1 MRTALAVRPMHAI
14 RKILVPVDFSEPSR
28 VALEYAAQWAS
39 PFGAK
44 VDVLHVWQAPA
55 FIPLPS
61 LPEASPADAAMVEL
75 VRKAAEQAL
84 ARFVADAQKG
94 GIVVREALSEP
105 GSPAHTIVDVAKKG
119 RYDLLVLG
127 THGHT
132 GLAHALIG
140 SVAERVV
147 RHASCPVLTVPSPHA
162 K

>member
-1 MRTALAVRPMHAI
+1 MQAV
-14 RKILVPVDFSEPSR
+14 RKILVPVDFSESSR
-28 VALEYAAQWAS
+28 VALEHAAAWAT

-55 FIPLPS
+55 FVPLPS
-61 LPEASPADAAMVEL
+61 LPEASPADATLVEL
-75 VRKAAEQAL
+75 VKRTAEQAL
-84 ARFVADAQKG
+84 DRFVADANQRG
-94 GIVVREALSEP
+94 LRVREALSEP

-119 RYDLLVLG
+119 GYDLLVLG

-132 GLAHALIG
+132 GLAQALIG

-162 K
+162 R

>member
-1 MRTALAVRPMHAI
+1 MLPALPLSPMQAV

-28 VALEYAAQWAS
+28 VALEHAAVWAV

-44 VDVLHVWQAPA
+44 IDVLHVWQAPA
-55 FIPLPS
+55 FVPLPS
-61 LPEASPADAAMVEL
+61 LPEASPADATLIEL
-75 VRKAAEQAL
+75 VRKAAAQAL
-84 ARFVADAQKG
+84 DRFVAEVTKQG
-94 GIVVREALSEP
+94 VPVREVLSEP

-119 RYDLLVLG
+119 GYDLLVLG

-147 RHASCPVLTVPSPHA
+147 RHASCPVLTVPSPHP

>member
-1 MRTALAVRPMHAI
+1 MHAV
-14 RKILVPVDFSEPSR
+14 RKILVPVDFSDSSR
-28 VALEYAAQWAS
+28 LALAHAAAWAA

-55 FIPLPS
+55 FVPLPS
-61 LPEASPADAAMVEL
+61 LPETSPTDATLVEL
-75 VRKAAEQAL
+75 VKKTAEQAL
-84 ARFVADAQKG
+84 DRFVADVTQR
-94 GIVVREALSEP
+94 GIAVREALSEP

-119 RYDLLVLG
+119 GYDLVVLG

-147 RHASCPVLTVPSPHA
+147 RHASCPVLTVPTPAA

>member
-1 MRTALAVRPMHAI
+1 MQGI
-14 RKILVPVDFSEPSR
+14 RKILVPVDFSDPSR
-28 VALEYAAQWAS
+28 VALEYAVGWAV

-55 FIPLPS
+55 FVPLPS
-61 LPEASPADAAMVEL
+61 LPEASPADVTLVEL
-75 VRKAAEQAL
+75 VKNTAEQTL
-84 ARFVADAQKG
+84 DRFVAEARKRG
-94 GIVVREALSEP
+94 VAVREALSEP
-105 GSPAHTIVDVAKKG
+105 GSPAHTIVEVAKKG
-119 RYDLLVLG
+119 GYDLLVLG

-147 RHASCPVLTVPSPHA
+147 RHASCPVLTVPSPSA

>member
-1 MRTALAVRPMHAI
+1 MHAI
-14 RKILVPVDFSEPSR
+14 RKILVPVDFSESSR
-28 VALEYAAQWAS
+28 VALEHAAGWAA

-55 FIPLPS
+55 LVPLPS
-61 LPEASPADAAMVEL
+61 LPEASPADAAL
-75 VRKAAEQAL
+75 VDIVKNSAEQAL
-84 ARFVADAQKG
+84 DRFVTEAKTKG
-94 GIVVREALSEP
+94 VVVREALSEP

-119 RYDLLVLG
+119 GYDMLVLG

-147 RHASCPVLTVPSPHA
+147 RHAHCPVLTVPSPGV